1 MTVRQVFWSAQRGDV
16 EMLNKKDDREKRNGN
31 PDEIIAFLGKGTR
44 FKGVV
49 TYEGTVRVDGH
60 IEGEIVST
68 GTLVVGETA
77 VIDAEV
83 SVGTLVCGG
92 KITGNITATE
102 KVQLLNPAV
111 VTGSIKT
118 PALMIEAGVRFNG
131 QCEMKAEARTDV
143 LIDREPLAIAAND

>member
-1 MTVRQVFWSAQRGDV
+1 
-16 EMLNKKDDREKRNGN
+16 MLNKRVDDREKRNGN

-83 SVGTLVCGG
+83 SVGTLICGG
-92 KITGNITATE
+92 KVTGNVTATE

-111 VTGSIKT
+111 VAGSIKT
-118 PALMIEAGVRFNG
+118 PALMIEAGVKFNG
-131 QCEMKAEARTDV
+131 QCEMKGEGRTEV
-143 LIDREPLAIAAND
+143 MIDRESLAIAANDL